1 MKRFI
6 AGVVACIVI
15 LSGCTGATVEDE
27 TQYNNKD
34 TIASMFVIVEC
45 ADYWYVV
52 YNKDTKVMYSVSR
65 GSSNRG
71 NFTLL
76 VNADGTPMIWED

>member
-6 AGVVACIVI
+6 AGVVACIMI
-15 LSGCTGATVEDE
+15 LSGCSTVHVEDE

-34 TIASMFVIVEC
+34 TVTSMFVVVEKAAC
-45 ADYWYVV
+45 WLIV
-52 YNKDTKVMYSVSR
+52 YNKDTKVMYAVSR
-65 GSSNRG
+65 SSYNYG

-76 VNADGTPMIWED
+76 VDPDGTPMLWEE